1 MIALA
6 VVLRSRDDGRGTGG
20 HAVSVERAVRG
31 AFSAYNAADV
41 DRFLAQWTERGF
53 VDVFGVTKEEAA
65 DVPPG
70 LSGLRPLSQ
79 STVDVGAV
87 SHATV
92 AGDSA
97 RTRVVL
103 TDLHVVRT
111 FDFRLVR
118 DGRDWLIDEAVERP
132 SRVPSGAAIVPVELR
147 EYDIR
152 LSADTVTRSVVFRAA
167 NAGRRSHQ
175 LLLLRLD
182 AALGTEESIGRIELL
197 PPGRSWPL
205 VLRGLEPGRYALVC
219 NLLDQEGVPHS
230 SRGMRAELRVR

>member
-6 VVLRSRDDGRGTGG
+6 VVLRSRDDGRGAGG
-20 HAVSVERAVRG
+20 DAVSVERAVRG
-31 AFSAYNAADV
+31 AFAAYNAANV

-87 SHATV
+87 SHATA

-97 RTRVVL
+97 RARVVL

-111 FDFRLVR
+111 FDFHLVR

-132 SRVPSGAAIVPVELR
+132 SGVPPDTAIVPVELR

-152 LSADTVTRSVVFRAA
+152 LGADKVARSVVLRAA
-167 NAGRRSHQ
+167 NAGRASHQ

-182 AALGTEESIGRIELL
+182 DVLGTEESIGRIEL
-197 PPGRSWPL
+197 PPGGSWPL

-219 NLLDQEGVPHS
+219 NLLDQKGVPHS